1 MFYKRPSLRRGGM
14 PTGIDTLSPR
24 VQAQS
29 GFFGQTPLFFRDSKQ
44 IGLDFPSTMTSMQMP
59 TAFQEKIMMK
69 SFPMNASEMGVAS
82 VAKEKPISNTQKLDQ
97 EMN

>member
-44 IGLDFPSTMTSMQMP
+44 IGLDFPSTITSMQMP
-59 TAFQEKIMMK
+59 TAFQKKMMK
-69 SFPMNASEMGVAS
+69 SFPI
-82 VAKEKPISNTQKLDQ
+82 PIWEILKCQKVEEQIFLR
-97 EMN
+97 

>member
-24 VQAQS
+24 VQAKS

-44 IGLDFPSTMTSMQMP
+44 IGLDFPSTITSMQMP
-59 TAFQEKIMMK
+59 TAFQEK
-69 SFPMNASEMGVAS
+69 ND
-82 VAKEKPISNTQKLDQ
+82 EKLSYGCIRNGCSICC
-97 EMN
+97 

>member
-59 TAFQEKIMMK
+59 TAFQ
-69 SFPMNASEMGVAS
+69 
-82 VAKEKPISNTQKLDQ
+82 KE
-97 EMN
+97 